1 MKNRFETERLLLR
14 PWEED
19 DAESLHEYAGNP
31 AVGPVAGWPPHK
43 SVEES
48 RDVIKNVLN
57 GPEAYAVCLK
67 EDGRAIGAVELKPK
81 DHSDLAESDDEC
93 ELGYW
98 VGQPFWGR
106 GIIPEAVTE
115 MLRHAFE
122 DCGMKKVWC
131 GYYDGNTK
139 SARVQEKCG
148 FILQRTIQD
157 VDVPLLHE
165 KRTVHASCLTK
176 EDYKKRFIAYC
187 GLNCEQCD
195 ARLATV
201 THDEELRAKVAKEW
215 SEMNGI
221 EITPDMLHCV
231 GCRISGVKTPYC
243 ESLCPIRKCTKDKG
257 VQICSDCGEMTRC
270 EKVSAIIGNNT
281 DALNNLKGQ

>member
-19 DAESLHEYAGNP
+19 DAESLYEYAGNP

-98 VGQPFWGR
+98 LGQPFWGR

-148 FILQRTIQD
+148 FIFQRTIQD

-231 GCRISGVKTPYC
+231 GCRIAGVKTPYC
-243 ESLCPIRKCTKDKG
+243 QSLCPIRQCALGKG
-257 VQICSDCGEMTRC
+257 FSICSDCGEMNRC